1 MDLSHALKDGN
12 KASFGRLAAMP
23 FLLSALCLQTA
34 EGIMML
40 RRGESVIDA
49 VVTLAMIGMA
59 LFTGS
64 KVLSMR
70 GTKTSMLLGDSTA
83 LPEAGP
89 PPEGPPPHDAA

>member
-1 MDLSHALKDGN
+1 MQLSHALLDGDKEN
-12 KASFGRLAAMP
+12 KASFGRIAAMP

-40 RRGESVIDA
+40 RRGDSVIDS

-64 KVLSMR
+64 KILSMK
-70 GTKTSMLLGDSTA
+70 GSKTTMML
-83 LPEAGP
+83 
-89 PPEGPPPHDAA
+89 DAAADAVSSETTK